1 VAYSCCIPG
10 RSSCS
15 KHSWSRVILKFSEQ
29 EYSYPDAVMH
39 LKALLLLAL
48 KSRLELP
55 PMQVVLQVLVQE
67 IVLTQLQR
75 QAQSNMQGQSC

>member
-1 VAYSCCIPG
+1 M
-10 RSSCS
+10 
-15 KHSWSRVILKFSEQ
+15 ILKFSEQ

-48 KSRLELP
+48 KSTLELP

-67 IVLTQLQR
+67 ILTQLQR

>member
-15 KHSWSRVILKFSEQ
+15 RQSWSRVLLNFSRQ
-29 EYSYPDAVMH
+29 IYSYPGSVMH

-48 KSRLELP
+48 KSRFEVLL
-55 PMQVVLQVLVQE
+55 MHVVVQVLVKE
-67 IVLTQLQR
+67 IVLTQLQH
-75 QAQSNMQGQSC
+75 QAQSKM